1 MKVPRIRTV
10 AGAIK
15 RVAVAKARGQAV
27 LLDAGTVKQRL
38 DACAK
43 CPFLDKKARQCLECR
58 CFVDL
63 KAQLSTETCP
73 KHRWTITNQ

>member
-1 MKVPRIRTV
+1 MKVPKITTV
-10 AGAIK
+10 AGAVK
-15 RVAVAKARGQAV
+15 RVVVAKARGKTV
-27 LLDAGTVKQRL
+27 ILDAETVKQRL

-63 KAQLSTETCP
+63 KAQLATESCP
-73 KHRWTITNQ
+73 RHRWAITNQ